1 MRINSSVLRKLYKD
15 KGLLLKDL
23 LEKSGVSKA
32 AYYNVL
38 YKSRL
43 LPGSIYDL
51 AQVLDAKPSIF
62 LEEENPEEKKIMKVL
77 QTTEEIMDE
86 CPGLDRDNVRHTLIL
101 LNETPIERLR
111 RGLTRGRRGY
121 FYK

>member
-1 MRINSSVLRKLYKD
+1 MRINAGMLQKLYKN

-23 LEKSGVSKA
+23 LEKSGVSKT
-32 AYYNVL
+32 AYYNIL
-38 YKSRL
+38 YKRRL

-51 AQVLDAKPSIF
+51 AKVLGVGPSAF
-62 LEEENPEEKKIMKVL
+62 LEEENPEERRIMKLL
-77 QTTEEIMDE
+77 QTIEEIMEE

-101 LNETPIERLR
+101 LNEMPIERLR
-111 RGLTRGRRGY
+111 RGLTRGRNGY